1 MSIPEAPEA
10 FLFQR
15 LTSQTAVSQYI
26 GSRVYPLIAPQG
38 TPLPLVVYQRTAVER
53 PQSLAGNVG
62 NPLVTLQLTTYGT
75 SYTSVKTIARAVRLT
90 VDGWTGTTA
99 GVTLQ
104 RTTLLTEA
112 DGVDMPADDQML
124 PYYSVQQS
132 FEFRINETVPT
143 TWPPAPTVPGAP
155 TIAQAFYDPGDGGT
169 NVSWQAPTSNG
180 GAAIT
185 AYRVY
190 FDGDQ
195 YTPDTVVSSTYYR
208 FNNNYTGANVE
219 VSAVNAVGEGP
230 RSAPVTVGAA

>member
-53 PQSLAGNVG
+53 PQSLSGNVG

-75 SYTSVKTIARAVRLT
+75 SYTSVKTIARAVRIAI
-90 VDGWTGTTA
+90 DGWTGTTA
-99 GVTLQ
+99 SVTLQ
-104 RTTLLTEA
+104 RTTLQTEA

-155 TIAQAFYDPGDGGT
+155 TIAQAYYDPSEGGT

-185 AYRVY
+185 GYRVY

-208 FNNNYTGANVE
+208 FNNNYTGYNVE
-219 VSAVNAVGEGP
+219 VLAVNAIGEGP
-230 RSAPVTVGAA
+230 LSASVTVVEA

>member
-1 MSIPEAPEA
+1 MSLPEAPEA

-38 TPLPLVVYQRTAVER
+38 TPLPLVVYQRTGVER

-75 SYTSVKTIARAVRLT
+75 SYTSVKTIARAVRIAI
-90 VDGWTGTTA
+90 DGWTGTTA
-99 GVTLQ
+99 SVTIQ
-104 RTTLLTEA
+104 RSTLLTEA

-143 TWPPAPTVPGAP
+143 TWPVAPTVPGAP
-155 TIAQAFYDPGDGGT
+155 TISQAFYDPTDGGT

-190 FDGDQ
+190 FDGE
-195 YTPDTVVSSTYYR
+195 YVTPDIISSSTYYR
-208 FNNNYTGANVE
+208 FEANFRDLGVE
-219 VSAVNAVGEGP
+219 VSAVNVVGEGP
-230 RSAPVTVGAA
+230 RSAPELVTQA

>member
-38 TPLPLVVYQRTAVER
+38 TPLPLVVYQRTGVER

-75 SYTSVKTIARAVRLT
+75 SYTSVKSIARAVRLA

-155 TIAQAFYDPGDGGT
+155 TITSAVESFSVFWTTPSTGGSPLT
-169 NVSWQAPTSNG
+169 GYRLYVNG
-180 GAAIT
+180 SLLE
-185 AYRVY
+185 
-190 FDGDQ
+190 FDEWATESEDSYSAGSVLQ
-195 YTPDTVVSSTYYR
+195 
-208 FNNNYTGANVE
+208 

-230 RSAPVTVGAA
+230 KSAEVVVVA

>member
-38 TPLPLVVYQRTAVER
+38 TPLPLVVYQRTGVER

-75 SYTSVKTIARAVRLT
+75 SYTSVKTIARAVRIAI
-90 VDGWTGTTA
+90 DGWTGTTA
-99 GVTLQ
+99 SVTIQ
-104 RTTLLTEA
+104 RSTLLTEA

-155 TIAQAFYDPGDGGT
+155 TIEAAFVAGNGGT
-169 NVSWQAPTSNG
+169 DIEWTAPASDG

-185 AYRVY
+185 GYRVY
-190 FDGDQ
+190 FNGE
-195 YTPDTVVSSTYYR
+195 YVTPDTIVGSTYYR
-208 FNNNYTGANVE
+208 FESNFTGYSVQ
-219 VSAVNAVGEGP
+219 VSAINAVGEGP
-230 RSAPVTVGAA
+230 KSASQVVP